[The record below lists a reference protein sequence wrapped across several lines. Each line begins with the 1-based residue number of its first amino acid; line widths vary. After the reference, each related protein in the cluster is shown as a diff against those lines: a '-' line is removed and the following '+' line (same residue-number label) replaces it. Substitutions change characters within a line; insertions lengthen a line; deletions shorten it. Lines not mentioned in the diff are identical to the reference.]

1 MQLLEHYYIIAISA
15 FSNKLGDAVF
25 LLFSVLWN
33 FLIWEIRS
41 YHSSNVAKKLEA
53 ERLLEKI
60 TKTYWFCTNYR
71 VHVNTQLVPSG
82 FIMGDGYYLAY
93 IDIKQN
99 DSTSSQRNSSG
110 THSNQ
115 TFTIHLYGWWSIQAM
130 LTKDIITRLEPGNY
144 RIVLSSR
151 DYNQSY
157 IKTMDHFNNDVFH
170 RNCQKGCNLI
180 LADYEQKEGGGGVY
194 FLSGSPGL
202 GKTTTGRLLANK
214 LNAWL
219 CLDFEEFIHYDN
231 SLVYSFEALY
241 NYIQPDALCPLV
253 LILDEVEDFLFMNR
267 NEEHYSGEN
276 YEEKQEKEKKKQ
288 YVFKGRGMKKNWSRL
303 LDTVQQKKHVL
314 FLLTTNKKKEFFD
327 EIDTALLREY
337 RVSQCYQYKKSG
349 VKVIS

>member
-15 FSNKLGDAVF
+15 FSNKLGDALF

-33 FLIWEIRS
+33 FLIWEIRT
-41 YHSSNVAKKLEA
+41 YHSSNIAKKSEA

-60 TKTYWFCTNYR
+60 TQTYWFCTKYR
-71 VHVNTQLVPSG
+71 VHVSTQLVPSG
-82 FIMGDGYYLAY
+82 FIMGNGYYLAY

-110 THSNQ
+110 THNNQ

-130 LTKDIITRLEPGNY
+130 LTKDIITRLDPGNY
-144 RIVLSSR
+144 KIILSSR

-157 IKTMDHFNNDVFH
+157 IKTMDYFNNDVFH
-170 RNCQKGCNLI
+170 KNCQKGCNLI
-180 LADYEQKEGGGGVY
+180 LTDYEKKEGGGGVY

-241 NYIQPDALCPLV
+241 NYIQPDAFSPLV
-253 LILDEVEDFLFMNR
+253 IVLDEVEDFLFRNIEHVDEYGNEMDKNEKQKKGHIFKNR
-267 NEEHYSGEN
+267 NT
-276 YEEKQEKEKKKQ
+276 
-288 YVFKGRGMKKNWSRL
+288 KKNWSRL

-314 FLLTTNKKKEFFD
+314 LLLTTNKKKEFFD

-349 VKVIS
+349 VKITL